1 MSDRSQLRREVDAAY
16 TVQVKAA
23 TKGAAQAGAFGVGV
37 VTFAHYAWPLFRRQ
51 TLPFKA
57 FLISGFTIAGL
68 VIGADNALLTHEAE
82 RRLTEH
88 AIRREAR
95 IDLARRGLIGTE
107 TEIAKWRAER
117 TRQMEERADRDSGN
131 PRDTSIQAD

>member
-1 MSDRSQLRREVDAAY
+1 MSDRSQLQREVNEAY
-16 TVQVKAA
+16 SIQVRAA

-37 VTFAHYAWPLFRRQ
+37 VTFAHYGWPLFRRQ

-57 FLISGFTIAGL
+57 FLVSGFTMAGL
-68 VIGADNALLTHEAE
+68 VIGADSALLTHEAE
-82 RRLTEH
+82 RRRSEH

-117 TRQMEERADRDSGN
+117 TRQLEEQANTN
-131 PRDTSIQAD
+131 PS

>member
-1 MSDRSQLRREVDAAY
+1 MSDRSSLQREVDAAY
-16 TVQVKAA
+16 TVQVRAA
-23 TKGAAQAGAFGVGV
+23 TKGAAQAGALGVGV

-82 RRLTEH
+82 RRQSEH

-117 TRQMEERADRDSGN
+117 TRQMEERANDRN
-131 PRDTSIQAD
+131 PS

>member
-1 MSDRSQLRREVDAAY
+1 MSDRSKLKQEVDEAY
-16 TVQVKAA
+16 TVQVRAA
-23 TKGAAQAGAFGVGV
+23 MNGAARAGAFGVGV

-57 FLISGFTIAGL
+57 FLISGFTMAGL

-82 RRLTEH
+82 RRQSEH

-117 TRQMEERADRDSGN
+117 TRRLEEQENAKPS
-131 PRDTSIQAD
+131 

>member
-1 MSDRSQLRREVDAAY
+1 MSDRSQSQREVDAAY
-16 TVQVKAA
+16 ALQVRAA
-23 TKGAAQAGAFGVGV
+23 TKGAVQAGSFGVGV

-57 FLISGFTIAGL
+57 FLISGFTMAGL
-68 VIGADNALLTHEAE
+68 VIGADNALLAHEAE
-82 RRLTEH
+82 RRQSEH
-88 AIRREAR
+88 AVRREAR

-117 TRQMEERADRDSGN
+117 
-131 PRDTSIQAD
+131 

>member
-1 MSDRSQLRREVDAAY
+1 MSDRSQLQQKVDEAY
-16 TVQVKAA
+16 SVQVKAA
-23 TKGAAQAGAFGVGV
+23 TKGAARAGAFGVGV

-57 FLISGFTIAGL
+57 FLVSGFTMAGL

-82 RRLTEH
+82 RRQSEH
-88 AIRREAR
+88 DIRREAR

-117 TRQMEERADRDSGN
+117 TRRLEE
-131 PRDTSIQAD
+131 QANANRS

>member
-1 MSDRSQLRREVDAAY
+1 MANRSQSQREVDAAY
-16 TVQVKAA
+16 TVQARAA
-23 TKGAAQAGAFGVGV
+23 TKGAARAGAFGVGV

-57 FLISGFTIAGL
+57 FLVSGFTMAGL
-68 VIGADNALLTHEAE
+68 VIGADNALLSHEAE
-82 RRLTEH
+82 RRQSEH

-95 IDLARRGLIGTE
+95 IDLARRGLVGTE

-117 TRQMEERADRDSGN
+117 TRQMEERTDNGN
-131 PRDTSIQAD
+131 LPDTSVQTG

>member
-1 MSDRSQLRREVDAAY
+1 MSDRSSLQREVDAAY
-16 TVQVKAA
+16 TVQVRAA
-23 TKGAAQAGAFGVGV
+23 TKPKQELSALGF

-82 RRLTEH
+82 RRQSEH

-95 IDLARRGLIGTE
+95 IDLARRGLVGTE

-117 TRQMEERADRDSGN
+117 TRKMEERANDGN
-131 PRDTSIQAD
+131 PL